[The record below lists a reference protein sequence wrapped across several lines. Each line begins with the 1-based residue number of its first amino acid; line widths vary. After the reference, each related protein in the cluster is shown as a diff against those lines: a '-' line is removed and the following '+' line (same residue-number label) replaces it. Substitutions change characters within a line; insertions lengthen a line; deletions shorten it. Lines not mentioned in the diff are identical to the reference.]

1 MRQEGGTSEG
11 SRREAT
17 KELYVPFAHTIHYS
31 SKLDGP
37 LQIFLGGDGKKNHT
51 EQINEVNVMILDDQ
65 RISVLGKV

>member
-11 SRREAT
+11 GRREAT
-17 KELYVPFAHTIHYS
+17 KELYAPFAHTIHYS

-37 LQIFLGGDGKKNHT
+37 LQIFGGETKKNHT